1 MRSLLL
7 ATLSFAS
14 ACASDRST
22 ESHRVSETRVPVVAP
37 ARGELPVATPAVAQ
51 LAFAPAAA
59 PAPAPAAAPGPREA
73 PRRAAHDALVQYCGE
88 CHEAHRATAKPKAL
102 AVFDLDRPDWP
113 SQFDDHKYQAAAM
126 RLSSKSA
133 SARDAFVAF
142 RDAERAAT
150 RPH

>member
-14 ACASDRST
+14 SCASDGST
-22 ESHRVSETRVPVVAP
+22 ESHRVSETRAPVVAMV
-37 ARGELPVATPAVAQ
+37 RGEMPPATPAVAHR
-51 LAFAPAAA
+51 APAAA
-59 PAPAPAAAPGPREA
+59 PDPREA
-73 PRRAAHDALVQYCGE
+73 TRRAAHDALVEHCGE
-88 CHEAHRATAKPKAL
+88 CHEGHRATAKPKAL

-133 SARDAFVAF
+133 PARDAFVAF
-142 RDAERAAT
+142 RDAELAAA